1 MRRMTAGLVGVLGVL
16 VVLTVLVVHWPSAVE
31 ADNRRAAGSARAVLP
46 VDGPI
51 VRSFDPPSHRY
62 GAGHRG
68 VDIGAAPGTP
78 VVAALPGTITFS
90 GAVARRGWVT
100 VDHGGGLDTTYGT
113 LDPRGVTAGQRVAAG
128 QELGRTAPDVEHLDW
143 GARLHDEYIDPL
155 RLLGRWRPHL
165 VRLPR

>member
-1 MRRMTAGLVGVLGVL
+1 MRRVTAGLVAVLGVL
-16 VVLTVLVVHWPSAVE
+16 VVMGAHWPSAVE
-31 ADNRRAAGSARAVLP
+31 ADDRRTAGSARAVLP
-46 VDGPI
+46 VEGPI
-51 VRSFDPPSHRY
+51 VRPFDPPTERY

-68 VDIGAAPGTP
+68 VDIAAAPGTP
-78 VVAALPGTITFS
+78 VVAALPGTVTFS

-128 QELGRTAPDVEHLDW
+128 QELGRLAAGVEHLDW
-143 GARLHDEYIDPL
+143 GARLLDEYIDPL